1 MPTVAELSAP
11 YANFMLGPR
20 RGPDVCSQCFNLTD
34 GYTRCYA
41 CAHGGRSLD
50 AMVPISY
57 SIAGE
62 QLHHALASY
71 KRLRGVVARRFM
83 LGLAAVLWR
92 HLALHE
98 RCLAHASGVK
108 EFTLAT
114 TVPSSSQIADLA
126 HPLNELASMVGLLHG
141 RQERVLRRSVAPAAA
156 HEFNPGKYE
165 ALRDVS
171 GQVVLLIDDT
181 WTKGA
186 NAQSAAAALKAA
198 GAEAVAAVVIGR
210 YVNRGWRQNDRHLR
224 SLPQPFVWTTCAL
237 CAPPQQGL
245 PANGST
251 ADGESTPND
260 TATTVTYG
268 DGEELSQRVGSR
280 DAV

>member
-34 GYTRCYA
+34 GYNRCYS
-41 CAHGGRSLD
+41 CVHGGRFLD
-50 AMVPISY
+50 AMVPVSY
-57 SIAGE
+57 SVAGE
-62 QLHHALASY
+62 QLHYALAGY
-71 KRLRGVVARRFM
+71 KRLDGVVARRFT

-92 HLALHE
+92 HLAQHE
-98 RCLAHASGVK
+98 RCLARASNVDT
-108 EFTLAT
+108 FTLAT
-114 TVPSSSQIADLA
+114 CVPSSSLERDAS
-126 HPLNELASMVGLLHG
+126 HPLDDLVSLVGLLAG
-141 RQERVLRRSVAPAAA
+141 RYERLLRRSETPAAP
-156 HEFNPGKYE
+156 HEFSPAKYE
-165 ALRDVS
+165 PLRDVT
-171 GQVVLLIDDT
+171 GQDVLLVDDT

-237 CAPPQQGL
+237 CAPPQQVL